1 MVVQQY
7 KKVTNYAPN
16 SEREKDKAR
25 AFIELYRRHT
35 FLLQFE
41 AGELFLSA
49 QFSFVFSSIRFLSL
63 VVTQIFT
70 LLIVVDT
77 TSTAS
82 SDFCRICS
90 LPYQPLLPILSRFDI
105 DIVRPCYDNSN
116 KHLNNYIVILTCRPM
131 TVNIISNN

>member
-16 SEREKDKAR
+16 SERKKDKAIG
-25 AFIELYRRHT
+25 FIELRRRHT

-70 LLIVVDT
+70 LLIVDT
-77 TSTAS
+77 TLHP
-82 SDFCRICS
+82 
-90 LPYQPLLPILSRFDI
+90 LP
-105 DIVRPCYDNSN
+105 V
-116 KHLNNYIVILTCRPM
+116 LTFAIY
-131 TVNIISNN
+131 VLFLISPYCQY

>member
-1 MVVQQY
+1 MCVPHKISIFSQVIVVQQY

-25 AFIELYRRHT
+25 AFTELSRRHT
-35 FLLQFE
+35 FLLQIE

-63 VVTQIFT
+63 VFTQIFA
-70 LLIVVDT
+70 LLIVDT
-77 TSTAS
+77 ISTAS

-90 LPYQPLLPILSRFDI
+90 LPYQPLLPILSKFDI
-105 DIVRPCYDNSN
+105 DIVIPCTMTTLTNTS
-116 KHLNNYIVILTCRPM
+116 ISIL
-131 TVNIISNN
+131 SY

>member
-7 KKVTNYAPN
+7 KKVTNNAPN

-70 LLIVVDT
+70 LLIIDT

-90 LPYQPLLPILSRFDI
+90 LPYQPLLPILSKFDI
-105 DIVRPCYDNSN
+105 DIVIPCYDNFN
-116 KHLNNYIVILTCRPM
+116 KHLNIYIVILACRPM